1 MHTYLME
8 YYEFLI
14 DKYIIRLNTYQSRL
28 LDNKYIGCVNI
39 YSTLHLWTSNIV
51 LYYTANL
58 RAMLPYTLVCSSI
71 AALNR
76 VGSVENRDSKEIS
89 CTIFGLQK

>member
-1 MHTYLME
+1 ME

-14 DKYIIRLNTYQSRL
+14 DKYLIRLNTYQSRL

-58 RAMLPYTLVCSSI
+58 RAMLPCLTHWYV
-71 AALNR
+71 
-76 VGSVENRDSKEIS
+76 VV
-89 CTIFGLQK
+89 